1 MDVLI
6 VVLSLFLLM
15 AVAYRGFNIIIFAPL
30 AALFAVVLTNPSW
43 VYPFFSGIF
52 LERLAGFIKL
62 YFPVFLLG
70 AILGKL
76 MEISGFA
83 RSIVTSIIRLAG
95 KESAV
100 LTVVLVCSVLTYGG
114 VSLFVVVFAVYP
126 FAAELF
132 KMCDI
137 PKRLIPAAIV
147 LGAFTYTMDAMPG
160 TPQIQ
165 NIIPTTFFHTD
176 SWAAPRL
183 GLLGS
188 LFSFVIGMLYLERQ
202 RRKAIKNKEG
212 YGRGHINEPEVR
224 TLDKLPPFWLA
235 ILPLVLVTVCNKIFT
250 TWVGASYASPFS
262 FENIGV
268 SGVADIDTSKFIAV
282 WAVEAALVIGIL
294 ATVATA
300 WKPIRN
306 TIRSGITGAVTG
318 GVMAT
323 LNTAAEYGFGA
334 VIAALPGFKTV
345 SLYISSA
352 IRDPLLNEAVTTTTL
367 AGITGSGSGGLSISL
382 ALMGSKW
389 LEQGTRLGIPPEVLH
404 RIAAMACGGMDSLP
418 HNGVIVTMLGV
429 VGLTHRQAYKDVFA
443 ITLIKTAA
451 VFFTIGMYY
460 WFGVV

>member
-6 VVLSLFLLM
+6 IILALVLLM
-15 AVAYRGFNIIIFAPL
+15 VVAYRGFNVIIFAPIC
-30 AALFAVVLTNPSW
+30 ALLAVVLINPSW

-52 LERLAGFIKL
+52 LERLAGFVKL

-83 RSIVTSIIRLAG
+83 RAIVTSIIRITG

-100 LTVVLVCSVLTYGG
+100 LTVVIVCSVLTYGG

-132 KMCDI
+132 KICDI
-137 PKRLIPAAIV
+137 PKRLIPPAIV
-147 LGAFTYTMDAMPG
+147 LGAFTYTMDALPG

-176 SWAAPRL
+176 GWAAPWL
-183 GLLGS
+183 GILGS
-188 LFSFVIGMLYLERQ
+188 LFSFVIGMFYLERQ
-202 RRKAIKNKEG
+202 RRKAIKNGEG
-212 YGRGHINEPEVR
+212 YGTGHINEPEIR
-224 TLDKLPPFWLA
+224 ILDKLPSFWLA
-235 ILPLVLVTVCNKIFT
+235 MLPLFLVTVCNKIFT
-250 TWVGASYASPFS
+250 IWISTSYTPTFS

-268 SGVADIDTSKFIAV
+268 SGAAGIDTTKFIAI

-294 ATVATA
+294 TTVAAA
-300 WKPIRN
+300 WQQIKN
-306 TIRSGITGAVTG
+306 TIGNGITTAVTG
-318 GVMAT
+318 GIIAT
-323 LNTAAEYGFGA
+323 LNTASEYGFGA
-334 VIAALPGFKTV
+334 VIAALPGFKAV
-345 SLYISSA
+345 SLAVSSA
-352 IRDPLLNEAVTTTTL
+352 IKYPLLNEAVTTTTL

-389 LEQGTRLGIPPEVLH
+389 LEQGRQLGIPPEVLH

-418 HNGVIVTMLGV
+418 HNGAIVTMLGV
-429 VGLTHRQAYKDVFA
+429 VGLTHRQAYKDIFG
-443 ITLIKTAA
+443 ITLIKTGA
-451 VFFTIGMYY
+451 VFFAIGLYY
-460 WFGVV
+460 WLGIV